1 MKKIL
6 AWCLAAALVLPLAAC
21 GKGEP
26 AQSAAVSS
34 RPTAPASSA
43 VSEVESQPESEP
55 ESHPASSAASS
66 EEENAASSEA
76 EEENASAASE
86 NTPALPADT
95 VALKGGPAQVDA
107 MTFPMSKKVQIE
119 VNGSRR
125 WFAFTT
131 GSGTDYEVWL
141 APGGQYYRTIGF
153 GIYNRLGELVWESGT
168 NGDGSI
174 TVRQVQLSAQTP
186 YFVSVAQEPGNKGT
200 LTFRLSP
207 MSETGSASSGI
218 PSEGKAGSAA
228 QSQSAEILDLEGGS
242 AQGGAVAFQLEQMVR
257 AKINGSRK
265 WFAFTTGSATD
276 YEILLAPE
284 GQYYRTIGFSL
295 YNELGDQVW
304 ESGTNDDGSITVR
317 QVQLSPQTPYFV
329 SVAQEPGNKGTLIFR
344 VSSHITQSDTAAE
357 IQREP
362 ETVEDLVFE
371 EPFSLDETQIMF
383 VSNKAIFVDEEAAK
397 AALAPVA
404 EVILAHP
411 DHPILLA
418 GTTAT
423 DGEQE
428 SCVRLSSQRAEAVKN
443 LLVSAYGVPADQ
455 LLTVGLGY
463 AADPF
468 PRGQDRD
475 SKGNFVE
482 SEAVKNRRVVV
493 LDANDPTAQAILNA

>member
-26 AQSAAVSS
+26 AQSAAG
-34 RPTAPASSA
+34 RPAAPASSA
-43 VSEVESQPESEP
+43 VSEAESQPESEP

-95 VALKGGPAQVDA
+95 VALQGGPAQVEA
-107 MTFPMSKKVQIE
+107 MTFPLGKKVQME

-153 GIYNRLGELVWESGT
+153 AIYNRLGELVWESGT
-168 NGDGSI
+168 NDDGSI

-186 YFVSVAQEPGNKGT
+186 YFVSVAQDPGHKGT
-200 LTFRLSP
+200 VTFRMSP
-207 MSETGSASSGI
+207 LSETGSASSGI
-218 PSEGKAGSAA
+218 SSEGQAGSAA
-228 QSQSAEILDLEGGS
+228 QSQSTGILDLEGGS

-276 YEILLAPE
+276 YEILLAPA
-284 GQYYRTIGFSL
+284 GQYYRTIDFSL
-295 YNELGDQVW
+295 YNEMGDQVW
-304 ESGTNDDGSITVR
+304 ESGTNDDGSVTVR

>member
-1 MKKIL
+1 MKKIF
-6 AWCLAAALVLPLAAC
+6 AWCLAAALIVPLAAC
-21 GKGEP
+21 GKGSP
-26 AQSAAVSS
+26 ASSAAAISS
-34 RPTAPASSA
+34 AAPASSA
-43 VSEVESQPESEP
+43 VSEAEIRLESQSAP
-55 ESHPASSAASS
+55 SAASS
-66 EEENAASSEA
+66 EEEKAASSEA
-76 EEENASAASE
+76 EEEESSAAASE

-95 VALKGGPAQVDA
+95 VAMEGGPAQVEA
-107 MTFPMSKKVQIE
+107 MVLPLGKKVQVE

-131 GSGTDYEVWL
+131 GSTTDYEVWL

-168 NGDGSI
+168 NGDGSV
-174 TVRQVQLSAQTP
+174 TVRQIQLSPNTP
-186 YFVSVAQEPGNKGT
+186 YFVTAVQSEGSKGA

-207 MSETGSASSGI
+207 LSETGNASSGVS
-218 PSEGKAGSAA
+218 SEGKAGSVA
-228 QSQSAEILDLEGGS
+228 QAQRAEILDLEGGA
-242 AQGGAVAFQLEQMVR
+242 AQGGAMAFQLEQMVR
-257 AKINGSRK
+257 AKIDGSRK
-265 WFAFTTGSATD
+265 WFSFTTGSGTD

-295 YNELGDQVW
+295 YNELGERVW
-304 ESGTNDDGSITVR
+304 ESGTNGDGSVTVR
-317 QVQLSPQTPYFV
+317 QIQLSPQTTYYG
-329 SVAQEPGNKGTLIFR
+329 VAEQTAGNHGTLIFR
-344 VSSHITQSDTAAE
+344 VSANFIPQDTATE
-357 IQREP
+357 VEREP
-362 ETVEDLVFE
+362 ETVSELVFE

-383 VSNKAIFVDEEAAK
+383 VSNKAVFVDEEAAK

-475 SKGNFVE
+475 SSGNFVE

>member
-21 GKGEP
+21 GKGET
-26 AQSAAVSS
+26 AQSAAASS
-34 RPTAPASSA
+34 SAASASSA
-43 VSEVESQPESEP
+43 VSEAESQPESQ
-55 ESHPASSAASS
+55 PASSAASS

-86 NTPALPADT
+86 NTSALPADT
-95 VALKGGPAQVDA
+95 VALKGGPAQVEA
-107 MTFPMSKKVQIE
+107 ITFPLGKKVQVE

-153 GIYNRLGELVWESGT
+153 AIYNRLGELVWESGT
-168 NGDGSI
+168 NDDGSI

-200 LTFRLSP
+200 VTFRMSP
-207 MSETGSASSGI
+207 LSETGGASSGVS
-218 PSEGKAGSAA
+218 SEGKAGSAA
-228 QSQSAEILDLEGGS
+228 QSQSTGVLDLEGGS
-242 AQGGAVAFQLEQMVR
+242 AQGGAAAFQLEQMVR

-265 WFAFTTGSATD
+265 WFAFTTGSGTG
-276 YEILLAPE
+276 YEILLAPA

-304 ESGTNDDGSITVR
+304 ESGTNDDGSVTVR

>member
-1 MKKIL
+1 MKQTL
-6 AWCLAAALVLPLAAC
+6 SVLFCLLLTVSLMAGCGSKEKVEAAPDSRS
-21 GKGEP
+21 E
-26 AQSAAVSS
+26 SA
-34 RPTAPASSA
+34 
-43 VSEVESQPESEP
+43 
-55 ESHPASSAASS
+55 
-66 EEENAASSEA
+66 
-76 EEENASAASE
+76 
-86 NTPALPADT
+86 
-95 VALKGGPAQVDA
+95 
-107 MTFPMSKKVQIE
+107 
-119 VNGSRR
+119 
-125 WFAFTT
+125 
-131 GSGTDYEVWL
+131 
-141 APGGQYYRTIGF
+141 
-153 GIYNRLGELVWESGT
+153 
-168 NGDGSI
+168 
-174 TVRQVQLSAQTP
+174 
-186 YFVSVAQEPGNKGT
+186 
-200 LTFRLSP
+200 
-207 MSETGSASSGI
+207 SASSGI
-218 PSEGKAGSAA
+218 SSEGQAGSAA
-228 QSQSAEILDLEGGS
+228 QSQSTGILDLEGGS
-242 AQGGAVAFQLEQMVR
+242 AQGGAKTFQLEQMVR

-276 YEILLAPE
+276 YEILLAPA
-284 GQYYRTIGFSL
+284 GQYYRTIDFSL
-295 YNELGDQVW
+295 YNEMGDQVW
-304 ESGTNDDGSITVR
+304 ESGTNDDGSVTVR
-317 QVQLSPQTPYFV
+317 QVQLSPQTTYYG
-329 SVAQEPGNKGTLIFR
+329 AIEQLAGNKGSLIFR
-344 VSSHITQSDTAAE
+344 VSSHITQPDTAAE
-357 IQREP
+357 IQRET
-362 ETVEDLVFE
+362 ETVEELVFE

>member
-26 AQSAAVSS
+26 AQSAAG
-34 RPTAPASSA
+34 RPAAPASSA
-43 VSEVESQPESEP
+43 VSEAESQPESEP

-95 VALKGGPAQVDA
+95 VALQGGPAQVEA
-107 MTFPMSKKVQIE
+107 MTFPLGKKVQME

-153 GIYNRLGELVWESGT
+153 AIYNRLGELVWESGT
-168 NGDGSI
+168 NDDGSI

-186 YFVSVAQEPGNKGT
+186 YFVSVAQDPGHKGT
-200 LTFRLSP
+200 VTFRMSP
-207 MSETGSASSGI
+207 LSETASASSGI
-218 PSEGKAGSAA
+218 SSEGQAGSAA
-228 QSQSAEILDLEGGS
+228 QSQSTGILDLEGGS

-276 YEILLAPE
+276 YEILLAPA
-284 GQYYRTIGFSL
+284 GQYYRTIDFSL
-295 YNELGDQVW
+295 YNEMGDQVW
-304 ESGTNDDGSITVR
+304 ESGTNDDGSVTVR
-317 QVQLSPQTPYFV
+317 QVQLSPQTTYYG
-329 SVAQEPGNKGTLIFR
+329 AIEQLAGNKGSLIFR
-344 VSSHITQSDTAAE
+344 VSSHITQPDTAAE
-357 IQREP
+357 IQRET
-362 ETVEDLVFE
+362 ETVEELVFE

-423 DGEQE
+423 DGEQG

>member
-1 MKKIL
+1 MKSC
-6 AWCLAAALVLPLAAC
+6 WP
-21 GKGEP
+21 
-26 AQSAAVSS
+26 
-34 RPTAPASSA
+34 
-43 VSEVESQPESEP
+43 
-55 ESHPASSAASS
+55 
-66 EEENAASSEA
+66 
-76 EEENASAASE
+76 
-86 NTPALPADT
+86 
-95 VALKGGPAQVDA
+95 
-107 MTFPMSKKVQIE
+107 
-119 VNGSRR
+119 RR
-125 WFAFTT
+125 
-131 GSGTDYEVWL
+131 
-141 APGGQYYRTIGF
+141 
-153 GIYNRLGELVWESGT
+153 
-168 NGDGSI
+168 GSI
-174 TVRQVQLSAQTP
+174 TAPSALACT
-186 YFVSVAQEPGNKGT
+186 
-200 LTFRLSP
+200 
-207 MSETGSASSGI
+207 MSWAI
-218 PSEGKAGSAA
+218 
-228 QSQSAEILDLEGGS
+228 
-242 AQGGAVAFQLEQMVR
+242 R
-257 AKINGSRK
+257 CGSR
-265 WFAFTTGSATD
+265 APTTTARSRSG
-276 YEILLAPE
+276 
-284 GQYYRTIGFSL
+284 RFSFPP
-295 YNELGDQVW
+295 
-304 ESGTNDDGSITVR
+304 R
-317 QVQLSPQTPYFV
+317 TPYFV

>member
-26 AQSAAVSS
+26 AQSAAG
-34 RPTAPASSA
+34 RPAAPASSA
-43 VSEVESQPESEP
+43 VSEAEIQPESEP

-66 EEENAASSEA
+66 EEENAAPSEA

-95 VALKGGPAQVDA
+95 VALQGGPAQVEA
-107 MTFPMSKKVQIE
+107 MTFPLGKKVQVE

-153 GIYNRLGELVWESGT
+153 AIYNRLGELVWESGT
-168 NGDGSI
+168 NDDGSI

-186 YFVSVAQEPGNKGT
+186 YFVSVAQDPGHKGT
-200 LTFRLSP
+200 VTFRMSP
-207 MSETGSASSGI
+207 LSETGSASSGI
-218 PSEGKAGSAA
+218 SSEGQAGSAA
-228 QSQSAEILDLEGGS
+228 QSQSTGILDLEGGS
-242 AQGGAVAFQLEQMVR
+242 AQGGAKTFQLEQMIR

-276 YEILLAPE
+276 YEILLAPA
-284 GQYYRTIGFSL
+284 GQYYRTIDFSL
-295 YNELGDQVW
+295 YNEMGDQVW
-304 ESGTNDDGSITVR
+304 ESGTNDDGSVTVR
-317 QVQLSPQTPYFV
+317 QVQLSPQTTYYG
-329 SVAQEPGNKGTLIFR
+329 AIEQLAGNKGSLIFR
-344 VSSHITQSDTAAE
+344 VSSHITQPDTAAE
-357 IQREP
+357 IQRET
-362 ETVEDLVFE
+362 ETVEELVFE

>member
-26 AQSAAVSS
+26 AQSAAG
-34 RPTAPASSA
+34 RPAAPASSA
-43 VSEVESQPESEP
+43 VSEAESQPESEP

-95 VALKGGPAQVDA
+95 VALQGGPAQVEA
-107 MTFPMSKKVQIE
+107 MTFPLGKKVQVE

-153 GIYNRLGELVWESGT
+153 AIYNRLGELVWESGT
-168 NGDGSI
+168 NDDGSI

-186 YFVSVAQEPGNKGT
+186 YFVSVAQDPGHKGT
-200 LTFRLSP
+200 VTFRMSP
-207 MSETGSASSGI
+207 LSETGSASSGI
-218 PSEGKAGSAA
+218 SSEGQAGSAA
-228 QSQSAEILDLEGGS
+228 QSQSTGILDLEGGS

-276 YEILLAPE
+276 YEILLAPA
-284 GQYYRTIGFSL
+284 GQYYRTIDFSL
-295 YNELGDQVW
+295 YNEMGDQVW
-304 ESGTNDDGSITVR
+304 ESGTNDDGSVTVR
-317 QVQLSPQTPYFV
+317 QVQLSPQTTYYG
-329 SVAQEPGNKGTLIFR
+329 AIEQLAGNKGSLIFR
-344 VSSHITQSDTAAE
+344 VSSHITQPDTAAE
-357 IQREP
+357 IQRET
-362 ETVEDLVFE
+362 ETVEELVFE

>member
-26 AQSAAVSS
+26 AQSAAG
-34 RPTAPASSA
+34 RPAAPASSA
-43 VSEVESQPESEP
+43 VSEAESQPESEP

-95 VALKGGPAQVDA
+95 VALQGGPAQVEA
-107 MTFPMSKKVQIE
+107 MTFPLGKKVQVE

-153 GIYNRLGELVWESGT
+153 AIYNRLGELVWESGT
-168 NGDGSI
+168 NDDGSI

-186 YFVSVAQEPGNKGT
+186 YFVSVAQDPGHKGT
-200 LTFRLSP
+200 VTFRMSP
-207 MSETGSASSGI
+207 LSETGSASSGI
-218 PSEGKAGSAA
+218 STEGQAGSAA
-228 QSQSAEILDLEGGS
+228 QSQSTGILDLEGGS

-276 YEILLAPE
+276 YEILLAPA
-284 GQYYRTIGFSL
+284 GQYYRTIDFSL
-295 YNELGDQVW
+295 YNEMGDQVW
-304 ESGTNDDGSITVR
+304 ESGTNDDGSVTVR
-317 QVQLSPQTPYFV
+317 QVQLSPQTTYYG
-329 SVAQEPGNKGTLIFR
+329 AIEQLAGNKGSLIFR
-344 VSSHITQSDTAAE
+344 VSSHITQPDTAAE
-357 IQREP
+357 IQRET
-362 ETVEDLVFE
+362 ETVEELVFD

-443 LLVSAYGVPADQ
+443 LLVSAYDVPADQ

>member
-26 AQSAAVSS
+26 AQSAAG
-34 RPTAPASSA
+34 RPAAPASSA
-43 VSEVESQPESEP
+43 VSEAESQPESEP

-95 VALKGGPAQVDA
+95 VALQGGPAQVEA
-107 MTFPMSKKVQIE
+107 MTFPLGKKVQME

-153 GIYNRLGELVWESGT
+153 AIYNRLGELVWESGT
-168 NGDGSI
+168 N
-174 TVRQVQLSAQTP
+174 
-186 YFVSVAQEPGNKGT
+186 
-200 LTFRLSP
+200 
-207 MSETGSASSGI
+207 
-218 PSEGKAGSAA
+218 
-228 QSQSAEILDLEGGS
+228 
-242 AQGGAVAFQLEQMVR
+242 
-257 AKINGSRK
+257 
-265 WFAFTTGSATD
+265 
-276 YEILLAPE
+276 
-284 GQYYRTIGFSL
+284 
-295 YNELGDQVW
+295 
-304 ESGTNDDGSITVR
+304 DDGSVTVR
-317 QVQLSPQTPYFV
+317 QVQLSPQTTYYG
-329 SVAQEPGNKGTLIFR
+329 AIEQLAGNKGSLIFR
-344 VSSHITQSDTAAE
+344 VSSHITQPDTAAE
-357 IQREP
+357 IQRET
-362 ETVEDLVFE
+362 ETVEELVFE

-443 LLVSAYGVPADQ
+443 LLVSAYDVPADQ

>member
-21 GKGEP
+21 GKGET
-26 AQSAAVSS
+26 AQSAAASS
-34 RPTAPASSA
+34 SAASASSA
-43 VSEVESQPESEP
+43 VSEAESQPESQ
-55 ESHPASSAASS
+55 PASSAASS

-86 NTPALPADT
+86 NTSALPADT
-95 VALKGGPAQVDA
+95 VALQGGPAQVEA
-107 MTFPMSKKVQIE
+107 MTFPLGKKVQVE

-207 MSETGSASSGI
+207 MSETGSATSGI

-265 WFAFTTGSATD
+265 WFAFTTGSGTG

-304 ESGTNDDGSITVR
+304 ESGTNDDGSVTVR
-317 QVQLSPQTPYFV
+317 QVQLSPQTTYY
-329 SVAQEPGNKGTLIFR
+329 VAVEQLAGNKGTLIFR

-362 ETVEDLVFE
+362 ETVEELVFE

-443 LLVSAYGVPADQ
+443 LLVSAYDVPADQ

>member
-26 AQSAAVSS
+26 AQSAAG
-34 RPTAPASSA
+34 RPAAPASSA
-43 VSEVESQPESEP
+43 VSEAESQPESEP

-95 VALKGGPAQVDA
+95 VALQGGPAQVEA
-107 MTFPMSKKVQIE
+107 MTFPLGKKVQVE

-153 GIYNRLGELVWESGT
+153 AIYNRLGELVWESGT
-168 NGDGSI
+168 NDDGSI

-186 YFVSVAQEPGNKGT
+186 YFVSVAQDPGHKGT
-200 LTFRLSP
+200 VTFRMSP
-207 MSETGSASSGI
+207 LSETGSASSGI
-218 PSEGKAGSAA
+218 STEGQAGSAA
-228 QSQSAEILDLEGGS
+228 QSQSTGILDLEGGS

-276 YEILLAPE
+276 YEILLAPA
-284 GQYYRTIGFSL
+284 GQYYRTIDFSL
-295 YNELGDQVW
+295 YNEMGDQVW
-304 ESGTNDDGSITVR
+304 ESGTNDDGSVTVR
-317 QVQLSPQTPYFV
+317 QVQLSPQTTYYG
-329 SVAQEPGNKGTLIFR
+329 AIEQLAGNKGSLIFR
-344 VSSHITQSDTAAE
+344 VSSHITQPDTAAE
-357 IQREP
+357 IQRET
-362 ETVEDLVFE
+362 ETVEELVFD

-397 AALAPVA
+397 AALAPSRPP
-404 EVILAHP
+404 HP
-411 DHPILLA
+411 A
-418 GTTAT
+418 G
-423 DGEQE
+423 
-428 SCVRLSSQRAEAVKN
+428 
-443 LLVSAYGVPADQ
+443 
-455 LLTVGLGY
+455 
-463 AADPF
+463 
-468 PRGQDRD
+468 
-475 SKGNFVE
+475 GNHRH
-482 SEAVKNRRVVV
+482 RR
-493 LDANDPTAQAILNA
+493 

>member
-6 AWCLAAALVLPLAAC
+6 AGCLAAALVLQLAAC
-21 GKGEP
+21 GKGQP
-26 AQSAAVSS
+26 AQSAADSK
-34 RPTAPASSA
+34 PASSA
-43 VSEVESQPESEP
+43 SSASSVVSEAESKPESQ
-55 ESHPASSAASS
+55 PASSAAS
-66 EEENAASSEA
+66 EEEKAASSQPEQDEASSEA
-76 EEENASAASE
+76 SSVQS
-86 NTPALPADT
+86 LPADT
-95 VALKGGPAQVDA
+95 VAMKGGPAQVDA
-107 MTFPMSKKVQIE
+107 MVLPLGKKVQVE

-131 GSGTDYEVWL
+131 GSAADYEVWL

-153 GIYNRLGELVWESGT
+153 GIYNRRGELVWESNT
-168 NGDGSI
+168 NGDGSV
-174 TVRQVQLSAQTP
+174 TVRQVQLSPDTP
-186 YFVSVAQEPGNKGT
+186 YFATVAQSEGNHGA

-207 MSETGSASSGI
+207 LTETGDASSGAS
-218 PSEGKAGSAA
+218 SEETAGSAA
-228 QSQSAEILDLEGGS
+228 QSQAEGILDLEGGS
-242 AQGGAVAFQLEQMVR
+242 AQGGATAFQLEQMVR
-257 AKINGSRK
+257 AKVNGSRK
-265 WFAFTTGSATD
+265 WYSFATGDGTD

-295 YNELGDQVW
+295 YNELGEQVW
-304 ESGTNDDGSITVR
+304 ESGTNGDGSVTIR
-317 QVQLSPQTPYFV
+317 QIQLSPNTTYYGVV
-329 SVAQEPGNKGTLIFR
+329 SQEAGNDGNLIFR
-344 VSSHITQSDTAAE
+344 VSAHFTPQDTATE
-357 IQREP
+357 VEREP
-362 ETVEDLVFE
+362 ETVSELIFE

-411 DHPILLA
+411 DHPVLLA

-423 DGEQE
+423 DGQQE

-443 LLVSAYGVPADQ
+443 LLVSAYGVPEDQ

-463 AADPF
+463 EADPF

-475 SKGNFVE
+475 SSGNFVE

-493 LDANDPTAQAILNA
+493 LDANDPTAQEILNA

>member
-26 AQSAAVSS
+26 AQSAAG
-34 RPTAPASSA
+34 RPAAPASSA
-43 VSEVESQPESEP
+43 VSEAESQPESEP

-95 VALKGGPAQVDA
+95 VALQGGPAQVEA
-107 MTFPMSKKVQIE
+107 MTFPLGKKVQME

-153 GIYNRLGELVWESGT
+153 AIYNRLGELVWESGT
-168 NGDGSI
+168 NDDGSI

-186 YFVSVAQEPGNKGT
+186 YFVSVAQDPGHKGT
-200 LTFRLSP
+200 VTFRMSP
-207 MSETGSASSGI
+207 LSETGSASSGI
-218 PSEGKAGSAA
+218 SSEGQAGSAA
-228 QSQSAEILDLEGGS
+228 QSQSTGILDLEGGS

-276 YEILLAPE
+276 YEILLAPA
-284 GQYYRTIGFSL
+284 GQYYRTIDFSL
-295 YNELGDQVW
+295 YNEMGDQVW
-304 ESGTNDDGSITVR
+304 ESGTNDDGSVTVR
-317 QVQLSPQTPYFV
+317 QVQLSPQTTYYG
-329 SVAQEPGNKGTLIFR
+329 AIEQLAGNKGSLIFR
-344 VSSHITQSDTAAE
+344 VSSHITQPDTAAE
-357 IQREP
+357 IQRET
-362 ETVEDLVFE
+362 ETVEELVFD

-443 LLVSAYGVPADQ
+443 LLVSAYDVPADQ

>member
-26 AQSAAVSS
+26 AQSAAAGSS
-34 RPTAPASSA
+34 PEVPASSA
-43 VSEVESQPESEP
+43 VSEAESQPENEP
-55 ESHPASSAASS
+55 ESQPASSAASS
-66 EEENAASSEA
+66 EEEKAASSEA

-95 VALKGGPAQVDA
+95 VALQGGPAQVDA
-107 MTFPMSKKVQIE
+107 MTFPMGKKVQIE

-141 APGGQYYRTIGF
+141 APGGQYGAAIGF
-153 GIYNRLGELVWESGT
+153 KIYNRLGELVWESGT
-168 NGDGSI
+168 N
-174 TVRQVQLSAQTP
+174 
-186 YFVSVAQEPGNKGT
+186 
-200 LTFRLSP
+200 
-207 MSETGSASSGI
+207 
-218 PSEGKAGSAA
+218 
-228 QSQSAEILDLEGGS
+228 
-242 AQGGAVAFQLEQMVR
+242 
-257 AKINGSRK
+257 
-265 WFAFTTGSATD
+265 
-276 YEILLAPE
+276 
-284 GQYYRTIGFSL
+284 
-295 YNELGDQVW
+295 
-304 ESGTNDDGSITVR
+304 DDGSVTVR
-317 QVQLSPQTPYFV
+317 QVQLSPQTTYY
-329 SVAQEPGNKGTLIFR
+329 VAVEQLAGNKGTLIFR

-362 ETVEDLVFE
+362 ETVEELVFE

>member
-6 AWCLAAALVLPLAAC
+6 ALCLAAALVLPLTAC

-26 AQSAAVSS
+26 AQSTAGSEPAASVSS
-34 RPTAPASSA
+34 TA
-43 VSEVESQPESEP
+43 SEAESQPESEP
-55 ESHPASSAASS
+55 ESRPASSAASGETS
-66 EEENAASSEA
+66 NGASS
-76 EEENASAASE
+76 AAQS
-86 NTPALPADT
+86 LPADT
-95 VALKGGPAQVDA
+95 MAMKGGSAQVNA
-107 MTFPMSKKVQIE
+107 MAITLGKKVQVE

-131 GSGTDYEVWL
+131 GSDMEYEVWL
-141 APGGQYYRTIGF
+141 APEGQYYRTIGF
-153 GIYNRLGELVWESGT
+153 GIYNRLGELVWESDT
-168 NGDGSI
+168 NEDGSI
-174 TVRQVQLSAQTP
+174 TVRQVQLSPNTS
-186 YFVSVAQEPGNKGT
+186 YFVTAAQLEGNKGA

-207 MSETGSASSGI
+207 LSETGNASSSVS
-218 PSEGKAGSAA
+218 SEEAVGSAG
-228 QSQSAEILDLEGGS
+228 QFQTAEILDLEGGS
-242 AQGGAVAFQLEQMVR
+242 GQGGAREFQLEQMVR
-257 AKINGSRK
+257 AKIDGSRR
-265 WFAFTTGSATD
+265 WFSFTTSASTD
-276 YEILLAPE
+276 YEVLLAPE

-295 YNELGDQVW
+295 YNELGEQVW
-304 ESGTNDDGSITVR
+304 ESGTNEDGSVTVR
-317 QVQLSPQTPYFV
+317 QIQLSPGTTYYGAIEQT
-329 SVAQEPGNKGTLIFR
+329 AGNHGTLIFR
-344 VSSHITQSDTAAE
+344 VSANFTPRDTAVE
-357 IQREP
+357 VEREP
-362 ETVEDLVFE
+362 ETVSELVFE

-383 VSNKAIFVDEEAAK
+383 VSNKAVFADEEAAK

-443 LLVSAYGVPADQ
+443 LLVSAYGVPAEQ
-455 LLTVGLGY
+455 LLTAGLGY

-475 SKGNFVE
+475 SSGNFVE

-493 LDANDPTAQAILNA
+493 LDANDPMAQAILNG

>member
-26 AQSAAVSS
+26 AQSAAG
-34 RPTAPASSA
+34 RPAAPASSA
-43 VSEVESQPESEP
+43 VSEAESQPESEP
-55 ESHPASSAASS
+55 ESHPASSAASL

-95 VALKGGPAQVDA
+95 VALQGGPAQVEA
-107 MTFPMSKKVQIE
+107 MTFPLGKKVQME

-153 GIYNRLGELVWESGT
+153 AIYNRLGELVWESGT
-168 NGDGSI
+168 NDDGSI

-186 YFVSVAQEPGNKGT
+186 YFVSVAQDPGHKGT
-200 LTFRLSP
+200 VTFRMSP
-207 MSETGSASSGI
+207 LSETGSASSGI
-218 PSEGKAGSAA
+218 SSEGQAGSAA
-228 QSQSAEILDLEGGS
+228 QSQSTGILDLEGGS

-276 YEILLAPE
+276 YEILLAPA
-284 GQYYRTIGFSL
+284 GQYYRTIDFSL
-295 YNELGDQVW
+295 YNEMGDQVW
-304 ESGTNDDGSITVR
+304 ESGTNDDGSVTVR
-317 QVQLSPQTPYFV
+317 QVQLSPQTTYYG
-329 SVAQEPGNKGTLIFR
+329 AIEQLAGNKGSLIFR
-344 VSSHITQSDTAAE
+344 VSSHITQPDTAAE
-357 IQREP
+357 IQRET
-362 ETVEDLVFE
+362 ETVEELVFD

-443 LLVSAYGVPADQ
+443 LLVSAYDVPADQ

>member
-26 AQSAAVSS
+26 AQSAAG
-34 RPTAPASSA
+34 RPAAPASSA
-43 VSEVESQPESEP
+43 VSEAESQPESEP

-95 VALKGGPAQVDA
+95 VALQGGPAQVEA
-107 MTFPMSKKVQIE
+107 MTFPLGKKVQME

-153 GIYNRLGELVWESGT
+153 AIYNRLGELVWESGT
-168 NGDGSI
+168 NDDGSI

-186 YFVSVAQEPGNKGT
+186 YFVSVAQDPGHKGT
-200 LTFRLSP
+200 VTFRMSP
-207 MSETGSASSGI
+207 LSETGSASSGI
-218 PSEGKAGSAA
+218 SSEGQAGSAA
-228 QSQSAEILDLEGGS
+228 QSQSTGILDLEGGS

-276 YEILLAPE
+276 YEILLAPA
-284 GQYYRTIGFSL
+284 GQYYRTIDFSL
-295 YNELGDQVW
+295 YNEMGDQVW
-304 ESGTNDDGSITVR
+304 ESGTNDDGSVTVR
-317 QVQLSPQTPYFV
+317 QVQLSPQTTYYG
-329 SVAQEPGNKGTLIFR
+329 AIEQLAGNKGSLIFR
-344 VSSHITQSDTAAE
+344 VSSHITQPDTAAE
-357 IQREP
+357 IQRET
-362 ETVEDLVFE
+362 ETVEELVFE

-443 LLVSAYGVPADQ
+443 LLVSAYDVPADR

>member
-21 GKGEP
+21 GKGET
-26 AQSAAVSS
+26 AQSAAASS
-34 RPTAPASSA
+34 SAASASSA
-43 VSEVESQPESEP
+43 VSEAESQPESQ
-55 ESHPASSAASS
+55 PASSAASS

-86 NTPALPADT
+86 NTSALPADT
-95 VALKGGPAQVDA
+95 VALKGGPAQVEA
-107 MTFPMSKKVQIE
+107 ITFPLGKKVQVE

-168 NGDGSI
+168 NGDGTI
-174 TVRQVQLSAQTP
+174 TVRQVKLSPNTP
-186 YFVSVAQEPGNKGT
+186 YFVTAVQSEGSEGT

-228 QSQSAEILDLEGGS
+228 QSQSTGVLDLEGGS
-242 AQGGAVAFQLEQMVR
+242 AQGGAAAFQLEQMVR

-265 WFAFTTGSATD
+265 WFAFTTGSGTG
-276 YEILLAPE
+276 YEILLAPA

-304 ESGTNDDGSITVR
+304 ESGTNDDGSVTVR
-317 QVQLSPQTPYFV
+317 QVQLSPQTTYY
-329 SVAQEPGNKGTLIFR
+329 VAVEQQAGNKGTLIFR

-404 EVILAHP
+404 EVVLAHP

>member
-1 MKKIL
+1 M
-6 AWCLAAALVLPLAAC
+6 
-21 GKGEP
+21 
-26 AQSAAVSS
+26 
-34 RPTAPASSA
+34 
-43 VSEVESQPESEP
+43 
-55 ESHPASSAASS
+55 
-66 EEENAASSEA
+66 
-76 EEENASAASE
+76 
-86 NTPALPADT
+86 
-95 VALKGGPAQVDA
+95 
-107 MTFPMSKKVQIE
+107 
-119 VNGSRR
+119 
-125 WFAFTT
+125 
-131 GSGTDYEVWL
+131 
-141 APGGQYYRTIGF
+141 
-153 GIYNRLGELVWESGT
+153 
-168 NGDGSI
+168 
-174 TVRQVQLSAQTP
+174 
-186 YFVSVAQEPGNKGT
+186 
-200 LTFRLSP
+200 TFRLSP

-304 ESGTNDDGSITVR
+304 ESGTNDDGSVTVR
-317 QVQLSPQTPYFV
+317 QVQLSPQTTYY
-329 SVAQEPGNKGTLIFR
+329 VAVEQQAGNKGTLIFR